1 MGIEGFEFA
10 DDIINANTYK
20 EEITNGF
27 SKITTANDKDEIHN
41 YDTDKLSID
50 LQVDDEKQNLLEAA
64 KVASWVREEQN
75 ISCLNLKSS
84 RF

>member
-27 SKITTANDKDEIHN
+27 SKITTANDKEEINN

-50 LQVDDEKQNLLEAA
+50 LQVDDDKQHLLEAV
-64 KVASWVREEQN
+64 KVASRVSVEQN
-75 ISCLNLKSS
+75 ISCLNFILS

>member
-27 SKITTANDKDEIHN
+27 SKITTANDKEEINN

-50 LQVDDEKQNLLEAA
+50 LQVDDDKQHLLEAA
-64 KVASWVREEQN
+64 KVASRVK
-75 ISCLNLKSS
+75 L
-84 RF
+84 